1 MCPFLYKG
9 EIHSSAM
16 RNAVRVLEDRKIFV
30 GRQIQVLV
38 RGVLVTSAVE
48 NEKWDRPT
56 TNVRNLALQAFK
68 SNGCVI
74 EKCLS
79 KKVSIKLSRMFDFVE
94 IEGNFVRETAEISLV
109 DH

>member
-48 NEKWDRPT
+48 NEK
-56 TNVRNLALQAFK
+56 
-68 SNGCVI
+68 
-74 EKCLS
+74 
-79 KKVSIKLSRMFDFVE
+79 
-94 IEGNFVRETAEISLV
+94 
-109 DH
+109 